1 MAQHSTESGCSQS
14 PAVATFFGLKPIQ
27 CLTNASR
34 LSAVKKKKKTTKISS
49 PSNAILDKT
58 ATGPATIV
66 SRRPHGH
73 RPSSRRPRPS
83 LHSPGN
89 GAWTKGCWVDIG
101 LRGVATLD
109 DVTRK
114 RAQGD
119 AGKLVCGREVEV
131 SSSEFCRGSAVERGT
146 CSTRA
151 RAPCESGCVAPHMAG
166 RVGLPPSEYRLLR
179 EMSASSG
186 PSVRRS
192 RSV

>member
-1 MAQHSTESGCSQS
+1 MESGCSQS
-14 PAVATFFGLKPIQ
+14 PAVATFFGLKPIE

-34 LSAVKKKKKTTKISS
+34 LSAVKKKKKTTEISS

-89 GAWTKGCWVDIG
+89 GAWTTGCWVDIG

-109 DVTRK
+109 VVTRK

-119 AGKLVCGREVEV
+119 ARKLVCGREVEV

-166 RVGLPPSEYRLLR
+166 RVGLPPSEYRLLS

-186 PSVRRS
+186 PSAPRS

>member
-34 LSAVKKKKKTTKISS
+34 LSAVKKKKKTTEISS

-101 LRGVATLD
+101 LRGVAALD
-109 DVTRK
+109 VVTRK

-119 AGKLVCGREVEV
+119 ARKLVCGREVEV

-146 CSTRA
+146 CPPIPPYHRHHHLHRHHYHHHTLLQS
-151 RAPCESGCVAPHMAG
+151 PPPH
-166 RVGLPPSEYRLLR
+166 
-179 EMSASSG
+179 
-186 PSVRRS
+186 
-192 RSV
+192 

>member
-34 LSAVKKKKKTTKISS
+34 LSAVKKNKKTTKISS

-89 GAWTKGCWVDIG
+89 GAWTTGCWVDIG

-109 DVTRK
+109 VVTRK

-119 AGKLVCGREVEV
+119 ARKLVCGREVEV

-166 RVGLPPSEYRLLR
+166 RVGLPPSEYRLLS

-186 PSVRRS
+186 PSVPRS